1 MNIFQIE
8 NFLKLIEKDYQTP
21 SEFIKSLRSQSLKS
35 SSSDDD
41 NDYSCLRGLE
51 GFAVLEHDE
60 CDKWESSEKCSSM
73 SDQDQM
79 KASQPP
85 STDDS
90 NSAELTLKE
99 AENTKRVSEI
109 SFLRPSKIKI
119 AKDDCE
125 RIFKKL
131 EVFHAL
137 KMEKRDKKGR
147 SDSDDGDDDDAKKV
161 GSKKSKKKHRKND
174 DDDEQEKSG
183 SKGTKKGAGGKKDN
197 ESVEDEEEEE
207 DDDDDEDLEEQDICD
222 KTIDKEPE
230 WNVEWRG

>member
-1 MNIFQIE
+1 M
-8 NFLKLIEKDYQTP
+8 
-21 SEFIKSLRSQSLKS
+21 KS

-41 NDYSCLRGLE
+41 NDYPCLR

-60 CDKWESSEKCSSM
+60 CDKWESSEKCSSI
-73 SDQDQM
+73 SYQEQM

-85 STDDS
+85 STNDS
-90 NSAELTLKE
+90 NSAELGLKE

-109 SFLRPSKIKI
+109 SFLRPSKINI

-137 KMEKRDKKGR
+137 KKGR
-147 SDSDDGDDDDAKKV
+147 SDSDDGDDDDVKKV
-161 GSKKSKKKHRKND
+161 GSKKSKKSKKKHRKND

-183 SKGTKKGAGGKKDN
+183 SKGSKKGSGGKKDN
-197 ESVEDEEEEE
+197 ETVEEEEEEEEE
-207 DDDDDEDLEEQDICD
+207 DEDDEDLNTDICD